1 MFLTIEKKLN
11 TQREKEEKIEEGRK
25 GGRKSE
31 VPTLVQVCCNSWVNQ
46 MNKNDF
52 SMISTSVTKSVEQ
65 VTDVQIKSSR

>member
-31 VPTLVQVCCNSWVNQ
+31 VPTLVQVCCNS
-46 MNKNDF
+46 
-52 SMISTSVTKSVEQ
+52 
-65 VTDVQIKSSR
+65 